1 MKRTILTALSLLTLF
16 VLPHQLSAGPR
27 SWQQAQKIAE
37 RHAEKLGII
46 EEKSEVHLAK
56 TAEREDFKSR
66 KSGQKL
72 TKNPAYYIFE
82 HGKNKGFTIVSGDDR
97 LPEIVGYADQGNYD
111 ENALPENY
119 VSFMNAYQK
128 MAEKLTSGDG
138 NARQQLAEIENYQ
151 AARTTAKAV
160 APILGKI
167 EWSQFAPYNN
177 SCPVYDGVNRAA
189 TGCVATA
196 MTQVMAHYQ
205 HPKQLKEAIPGYTKT
220 WDGYTTTVPA
230 ISQAEGTYDWGN
242 ILTKYTPGNYSQAQA
257 NAVAKLLYHCGAALQ
272 MGYGKVSGSFASP
285 IPFAKYFGYDADLM
299 QKVFRYSFSLN
310 EWMKL
315 IDNELAAGRPILYA
329 GTSSAEGGHEFVC
342 DGSDG
347 QGLYH
352 INWGWSGQQNGY
364 FDLSVLNPY
373 YEGEHSGSASD
384 GYNVGCSMLIGIA
397 PDNGIKDAPLVNVP
411 AIVMNYGQNS
421 SKLELVKARRAHS
434 SESFRLKISNY
445 VTNQSFGDLYG
456 VRVKFGIRK
465 ADGTYQPLGNSSIRL
480 NLGGM
485 GADGSYSIGQLDNFA
500 VDYAFPVGKTTL
512 YAIYSTNGYTWL
524 PCAYK
529 GMQPYVFEATETTLS
544 VVKSQLSCEVE
555 PAGELISGMKSSF
568 NLKVTND
575 GDDEYQGYLNIYSNS
590 LAEKP
595 ENISDNMYVAVPAHS
610 TITRT
615 LTLTPSGKTL
625 HLWVTD
631 RLGTVLVENKEF
643 SLNTSTTPVLSIV
656 KAWSNATPDVY
667 ETENA
672 KYGRDLVKAPKVE
685 DNQVTFSYNI
695 QNDGAATTLMCGIG
709 VNNTYPSEMK
719 VIPIPGNGQVTTIS
733 KSFTPEQAGGRNI
746 ISELWVYDETG
757 MKEMNIPTP
766 LPNYKLWCV
775 DESSSYSLSALKM
788 VVYVAGKSTGGT
800 VSIPNITLSP
810 DQKKEGIT
818 YNLKGEKVDS
828 SYKGICIRNGKK
840 FIRK

>member
-1 MKRTILTALSLLTLF
+1 
-16 VLPHQLSAGPR
+16 
-27 SWQQAQKIAE
+27 
-37 RHAEKLGII
+37 
-46 EEKSEVHLAK
+46 
-56 TAEREDFKSR
+56 
-66 KSGQKL
+66 
-72 TKNPAYYIFE
+72 
-82 HGKNKGFTIVSGDDR
+82 
-97 LPEIVGYADQGNYD
+97 
-111 ENALPENY
+111 
-119 VSFMNAYQK
+119 
-128 MAEKLTSGDG
+128 
-138 NARQQLAEIENYQ
+138 
-151 AARTTAKAV
+151 
-160 APILGKI
+160 
-167 EWSQFAPYNN
+167 
-177 SCPVYDGVNRAA
+177 
-189 TGCVATA
+189 
-196 MTQVMAHYQ
+196 
-205 HPKQLKEAIPGYTKT
+205 
-220 WDGYTTTVPA
+220 
-230 ISQAEGTYDWGN
+230 
-242 ILTKYTPGNYSQAQA
+242 
-257 NAVAKLLYHCGAALQ
+257 
-272 MGYGKVSGSFASP
+272 
-285 IPFAKYFGYDADLM
+285 
-299 QKVFRYSFSLN
+299 
-310 EWMKL
+310 MKL

-373 YEGEHSGSASD
+373 YEGELSGSASD

-434 SESFRLKISNY
+434 SESFSLKITND

-465 ADGTYQPLGNSSIRL
+465 ADGTYQPLGNYSTRL

-485 GADGSYSIGQLDNFA
+485 GADGSYSVGQLQNFA

-555 PAGELISGMKSSF
+555 PAGELISGLKSSF

-615 LTLTPSGKTL
+615 QTLTPSGKTL

-643 SLNTSTTPVLSIV
+643 SLNTSTAPVLSIV
-656 KAWSNATPDVY
+656 KAWSNATPNVY

-733 KSFTPEQAGGRNI
+733 KSFTPEEAGGRNI

>member
-37 RHAEKLGII
+37 KHAEKLGII
-46 EEKSEVHLAK
+46 DEKSEVYLAK

-72 TKNPAYYIFE
+72 TKTPAYYIFE

-411 AIVMNYGQNS
+411 AIVMNYGQHS
-421 SKLELVKARRAHS
+421 SKLELVKARRAFS
-434 SESFRLKISNY
+434 SESFSLKITND

-465 ADGTYQPLGNSSIRL
+465 A
-480 NLGGM
+480 
-485 GADGSYSIGQLDNFA
+485 
-500 VDYAFPVGKTTL
+500 
-512 YAIYSTNGYTWL
+512 
-524 PCAYK
+524 
-529 GMQPYVFEATETTLS
+529 
-544 VVKSQLSCEVE
+544 
-555 PAGELISGMKSSF
+555 GEYF
-568 NLKVTND
+568 
-575 GDDEYQGYLNIYSNS
+575 
-590 LAEKP
+590 
-595 ENISDNMYVAVPAHS
+595 
-610 TITRT
+610 
-615 LTLTPSGKTL
+615 
-625 HLWVTD
+625 
-631 RLGTVLVENKEF
+631 
-643 SLNTSTTPVLSIV
+643 
-656 KAWSNATPDVY
+656 
-667 ETENA
+667 
-672 KYGRDLVKAPKVE
+672 
-685 DNQVTFSYNI
+685 
-695 QNDGAATTLMCGIG
+695 
-709 VNNTYPSEMK
+709 
-719 VIPIPGNGQVTTIS
+719 
-733 KSFTPEQAGGRNI
+733 
-746 ISELWVYDETG
+746 
-757 MKEMNIPTP
+757 
-766 LPNYKLWCV
+766 
-775 DESSSYSLSALKM
+775 
-788 VVYVAGKSTGGT
+788 
-800 VSIPNITLSP
+800 
-810 DQKKEGIT
+810 
-818 YNLKGEKVDS
+818 
-828 SYKGICIRNGKK
+828 
-840 FIRK
+840 